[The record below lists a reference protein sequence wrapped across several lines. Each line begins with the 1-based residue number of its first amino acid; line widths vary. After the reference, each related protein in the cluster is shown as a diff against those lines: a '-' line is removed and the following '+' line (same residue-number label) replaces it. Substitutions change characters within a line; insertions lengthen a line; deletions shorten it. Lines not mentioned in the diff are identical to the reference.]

1 MTLSIYFNEEDA
13 RLLENYCAFHGIS
26 ASKAVKQAIIEKIE
40 DEYDEAMAEKAIREF
55 EKNPKTIPFEEV
67 KKRLGI

>member
-13 RLLENYCAFHGIS
+13 RLLESYCAFHGLS
-26 ASKAVKQAIIEKIE
+26 ASEAVKQAIIERIE